1 MDVLLIVY
9 LTINI
14 LIAYINQTDLSFT
27 HYLGRYGFYVLLAGL
42 LIYGS
47 YMLIIRNSDKS
58 KKNQK
63 K

>member
-1 MDVLLIVY
+1 M
-9 LTINI
+9 INI

-27 HYLGRYGFYVLLAGL
+27 HYLGRYGFYILLAGL

-47 YMLIIRNSDKS
+47 YMLITRNSDKS